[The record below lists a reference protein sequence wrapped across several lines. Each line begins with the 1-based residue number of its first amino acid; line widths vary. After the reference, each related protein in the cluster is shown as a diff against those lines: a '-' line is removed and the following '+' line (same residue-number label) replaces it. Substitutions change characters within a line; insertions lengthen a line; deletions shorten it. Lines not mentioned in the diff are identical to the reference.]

1 MKRFRI
7 IFAPMCLLL
16 CFAAAGAQA
25 QTVTEVLFPQYI
37 QGINGTNNDRILFA
51 YRATLSGLT
60 PNATYKYFNQCALST
75 TSPTANGFGNVIFPN
90 ASGAFTRT
98 TGPSLSTAGNHAEF
112 TADGSGSYTG
122 WFITEPTGNAG
133 FTPGSQVFM
142 RININ
147 DGAGGTTVVTRL
159 TTTEYVTVLQWGTNS
174 VATEGTGLIGI
185 SSLAA
190 KDFVFLY
197 DNTAGTGR
205 PIAGTL
211 VESDGLDVPDGNYV
225 DFHDANVDGQDS
237 RFGTIIPNVLATGVQ
252 RVEGRALAGGAIT
265 TSFTSASGIWSPSA
279 TNTVNPS
286 GGKASPLTIQAGLPD
301 DPNIFVPTSALYLSA
316 ASPLT
321 TATAQVAVFNA
332 GASVALNITDTVISG
347 AGASAFSV
355 EPPLPS
361 AIAAGSSATLTI
373 HFSPGGSTAL
383 TTATLR
389 IVSTDQGGDTP
400 EIALTGAAAP
410 DLTPYAGLLIA
421 EIVSQPTADEFVE
434 IVNRTNSAID
444 LSGVIISDED
454 NNNSEGAIVFPAGT
468 TIAAWGIIVV
478 AMNNSATEPSW
489 LDTLPAGVPVYYEPA
504 RDASSWT
511 AAQGNPLIAMND
523 FPVAQG
529 GTTGEIALSSG
540 DGVAMYAP
548 GTRLLSGV
556 GPFPV
561 TATLDGMNYPQGDT
575 GPANPI
581 NSTGQLDTPE
591 TKAGTAQ
598 PASGNSLTRVDERAN
613 INSFETFVEQT
624 ATPGTSSLILPNA
637 GVSGWINF

>member
-1 MKRFRI
+1 MKRFS
-7 IFAPMCLLL
+7 IFAAPMCLLL
-16 CFAAAGAQA
+16 CLAAAGAQA
-25 QTVTEVLFPQYI
+25 QTITEVLFPQYI
-37 QGINGTNNDRILFA
+37 QGINGTNNDRIPFA

-60 PNATYKYFNQCALST
+60 PNATYKYFNQCAIST

-90 ASGAFTRT
+90 TSGAFTRT

-112 TADGSGSYTG
+112 TTDGTGSYTG

-147 DGAGGTTVVTRL
+147 DGAGGTSVATRL
-159 TTTEYVTVLQWGTNS
+159 TTTEYTTVLEWGTDAI
-174 VATEGTGLIGI
+174 ATHGTGVIGI

-225 DFHDANVDGQDS
+225 NFHDANVDGQDS
-237 RFGTIIPNVLATGVQ
+237 RFGTIIPNLLATGIQ
-252 RVEGRALAGGAIT
+252 RVEGRALDGGAIT
-265 TSFTSASGIWSPSA
+265 SSFVSASGIWAPSA

-301 DPNIFVPTSALYLSA
+301 DPNIFVATGALYLSA
-316 ASPLT
+316 ESVLT
-321 TATAQVAVFNA
+321 TTTAEVAVFNV
-332 GASVALNITDTVISG
+332 GASAALSITDAVISG

-355 EPPLPS
+355 APPLPS

-373 HFSPGGSTAL
+373 RFYPGGSTVL
-383 TTATLR
+383 TTATLS

-421 EIVSQPTADEFVE
+421 EMASQPTADEFVE
-434 IVNRTNSAID
+434 IVNLSNSAMN

-468 TIAAWGIIVV
+468 TIAAWGVIVV

-489 LDTLPAGVPVYYEPA
+489 LDGLPAGVPVYYEPA
-504 RDASSWT
+504 RDASGWT
-511 AAQGNPLIAMND
+511 AAQGNPLIAMEA
-523 FPVAQG
+523 FPVAAG
-529 GTTGEIALSSG
+529 GTSSVIALSAG
-540 DGVAMYAP
+540 DGVALYAP
-548 GTRLLSGV
+548 GTRFLSGV

-575 GPANPI
+575 GPSNPI

-598 PASGNSLTRVDERAN
+598 PASGNSLTRVDERIN
-613 INSFETFVEQT
+613 VNSFETFVELP
-624 ATPGTSSLILPNA
+624 ATPGASDLIPANA
-637 GVSGWINF
+637 AVNEWISF